1 MIQHDRATGA
11 LSRISLC
18 TKMVLSFSAIAVVV
32 AGSTWSSLNA
42 IGRLGDLLDT
52 AANRAARKTDGIAR
66 VRAGFEKML
75 SIAKK
80 TQLEHV
86 IHKLDDGGHGVSG
99 GCSTCHSPSTAD
111 SAESE
116 FTAAG
121 AAVLGV
127 VTELRPLSPTPAS
140 VKALNEIDAGVRDW
154 VGLYRGYLQLA
165 DASFDRAHDILSGRM
180 LPLLADIDKATS
192 LLAEEQ
198 RRMNEKSSAEASRET
213 ARSRRTAL
221 ALAVLSLVA
230 IVCGVVVIRNAQGSL
245 RAVVLRLEA
254 RAGEV
259 EAAAEEVS
267 GAGRAVS
274 EGAAAQ
280 VESLERMASS
290 GQEISA
296 TANKNVENA
305 RLTAQAAAA
314 VGQEVQETNRRLQE
328 LAAAM
333 NAISGSAEKV
343 GRIVAVMEEIAS
355 QTNLLALNAAVEA
368 ARAGASGS
376 GFAVVADEV
385 RRLAQRSTE
394 SAHDITALIEAS
406 MGASKDGANKLRG
419 VSEAVRV
426 ITEHAKKVNSLADEV
441 QSGSL
446 RQANELGQITQGL
459 ANVHQV
465 TREASASAGKS
476 ASAGAQLSDHSE
488 GLRDAVSQ
496 LASLMGETPVS

>member
-1 MIQHDRATGA
+1 MTTRDRASGA

-18 TKMVLSFSAIAVVV
+18 TKMVLSFSAIAAVV

-42 IGRLGDLLDT
+42 IGRLGDLLDV
-52 AANRAARKTDGIAR
+52 AGNQAARKTEGIAR

-86 IHKLDDGGHGVSG
+86 IGKLGEGGHGANS
-99 GCSTCHSPSTAD
+99 GCSTCHSSETVD
-111 SAESE
+111 SAQAQ

-140 VKALNEIDAGVRDW
+140 VKALNDIDSGVRAW
-154 VGLYRGYLQLA
+154 VDMYREYLKLA
-165 DASFDRAHDILSGRM
+165 DGSFDRAHDILSGRM
-180 LPLLADIDKATS
+180 IPLLADIDKATS

-198 RRMNEKSSAEASRET
+198 RRLDEASSAEASRET

-221 ALAVLSLVA
+221 ALVVLSLVV
-230 IVCGVVVIRNAQGSL
+230 IVCGVVVIRNAQQAL
-245 RAVVLRLEA
+245 RAVVRRLEA
-254 RAGEV
+254 KAEEV
-259 EAAAEEVS
+259 AEAAEEVS
-267 GAGRAVS
+267 GAGR
-274 EGAAAQ
+274 EGADGASAQ
-280 VESLERMASS
+280 GESLERMASS
-290 GQEISA
+290 GEEISA
-296 TANKNVENA
+296 TTNKNVENA
-305 RLTAQAAAA
+305 RSTAKAAAA
-314 VGQEVQETNRRLQE
+314 VGQEVVEANRRLQE

-333 NAISGSAEKV
+333 EAISGSAEKV
-343 GRIVAVMEEIAS
+343 GRIVSVMEEIAS

-368 ARAGASGS
+368 ARAGSSGS

-385 RRLAQRSTE
+385 RRLAQRSSE

-406 MGASKDGANKLRG
+406 IGASKDGANKLRR

-441 QSGSL
+441 QSGSQ
-446 RQANELGQITQGL
+446 RQASELGQITQGL
-459 ANVHQV
+459 AHVHRV

-476 ASAGAQLSDHSE
+476 GSAGAQLSGHSE
-488 GLRDAVSQ
+488 KLRDAVSQ
-496 LASLMGETPVS
+496 LPL